1 MRNKLFHSSK
11 RNEKVNKTTT
21 DILQNDA
28 EKCSCLQKEGH
39 FSPSVPASHTHA
51 HTHTLGLLCV
61 MLWVN
66 VLAAAAH
73 WHQNNLIMFIYTS

>member
-11 RNEKVNKTTT
+11 RNEEVNKTTT

-39 FSPSVPASHTHA
+39 FSPSVPASHTH
-51 HTHTLGLLCV
+51 THTLGLLCV